1 MIKVRIEFTDINETY
16 EYEGEGIVFAIPH
29 IENDGI
35 EVLRGAQGRFTKKT
49 LKSVQKSLKKMFKD
63 IYKGEGRV
71 E

>member
-1 MIKVRIEFTDINETY
+1 MIKVRIEVTDINETY
-16 EYEGEGIVFAIPH
+16 EYEGDGIVFAMPH
-29 IENDGI
+29 TEDYGI
-35 EVLRGAQGRFTKKT
+35 GVIKGAQGRFTNKT